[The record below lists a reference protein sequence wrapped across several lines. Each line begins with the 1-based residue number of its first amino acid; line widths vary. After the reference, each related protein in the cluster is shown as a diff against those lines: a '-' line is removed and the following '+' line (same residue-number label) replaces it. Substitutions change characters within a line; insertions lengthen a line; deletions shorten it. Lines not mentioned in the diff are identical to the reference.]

1 MTIYDLKIGDCA
13 EIIKVGG
20 FSAKR
25 LTELGYTQNTKIKVL
40 NKSLFD
46 GRLILIRDNIAGL
59 RGSLA
64 KSIEVRLLKAGD

>member
-1 MTIYDLKIGDCA
+1 MTLYDLDIGDWA

-25 LTELGYTQNTKIKVL
+25 LTELGYTRNTRIKVL

-46 GRLILIRDNIAGL
+46 GRLILIRDNLTGL
-59 RGSLA
+59 RGALA
-64 KSIEVRLLKAGD
+64 KSIKVRLLKAEE